1 LTWIH
6 DKECFK
12 EEYIRD
18 KAAQNGFSDPLNV
31 ERFLWD
37 CEIAAQFHNE
47 SDCFIVK
54 GGAAV
59 QFHLPIEK
67 QRGSI
72 DVDMICAATKETIEQ
87 AVSNIQK
94 KVAKIKFERYTPK
107 EPKTSL
113 NLLTYFVR
121 TPALIC
127 SGEDCHHIK
136 VDFLMED
143 VNLPVEVMRNVKTF
157 AADIEEIKCYS
168 VTTLIGDKLLTLA
181 EKTLGVKD
189 IDNLP
194 KHLYDVYQIS
204 SDINLSKKQFS
215 EIADTIEK
223 LSALEAGYRN
233 QKVTPEQ
240 AVQDVIETMNKYSS
254 LDLNK
259 EYAELKRQIQTF
271 QAAYVR
277 DSEQQPLY
285 GWCTRITQIRFL
297 SKLLLDVI
305 EERIS
310 PVEASKD
317 YVAAIRINNALGKI
331 QGKEVVDLRQRII
344 GLSNTKPIPKVF
356 NGKPLQRVFWHV
368 LDREN
373 LPKLIELVQ

>member
-1 LTWIH
+1 LVWIN
-6 DKECFK
+6 DKTCFDEK
-12 EEYIRD
+12 RIRD
-18 KAAQNGFSDPLNV
+18 KAAQNGFSEPLNV

-37 CEIAAQFHNE
+37 CEIAAQIQSE
-47 SDCFIVK
+47 SDCFILK

-59 QFHLPIEK
+59 QLHLPVEK

-72 DVDMICAATKETIEQ
+72 DVDIICDATKATIEQ

-94 KVAKIKFERYTPK
+94 KVTEVKFEPYTPK
-107 EPKTSL
+107 NPKTNL

-127 SGEDCHHIK
+127 NGEDCHHIK

-143 VNLPVEVMRNVKTF
+143 IKLPTEVIKNVKTF
-157 AADIEEIKCYS
+157 AADIKELKCYS
-168 VTTLIGDKLLTLA
+168 ATTLIGDKLLALA

-204 SDINLSKKQFS
+204 TDLHLSKGQFI
-215 EIADTIEK
+215 EIADTIKK
-223 LSALEAGYRN
+223 LSVLEAGYRKL
-233 QKVTPEQ
+233 KVTPEG
-240 AVQDVIETMNKYSS
+240 AVQDVIDTMNKYSS
-254 LDLNK
+254 LDLN
-259 EYAELKRQIQTF
+259 EDNAELKRQLEIF

-277 DSEQQPLY
+277 DTEKQRLY

-297 SKLLLDVI
+297 SKLLLEVI
-305 EERIS
+305 TERIS
-310 PVEASKD
+310 PDEASND
-317 YVAAIRINNALGKI
+317 YVKAIEFHKALGKI
-331 QGKEVVDLRQRII
+331 QGKEVNDLRKKII
-344 GLSNTKPIPKVF
+344 ALSNVTPVPRVF
-356 NGKPLQRVFWHV
+356 NGKPLQRVFWHI

-373 LPKLIELVQ
+373 LHKVTELIQ